1 MSISAAIL
9 AARSGLQVTSQKAEI
24 VATNVANAS
33 TPGYVRRSLVVGEL
47 VQGSQTSGVVSLGI
61 SRAGDD
67 ILKGQRRELTSDVA
81 QSTVLASTWQS
92 LSKRVG
98 DTASGSG
105 LFSSFSNF
113 ESALRASVTSPE
125 STSTAT
131 SLLDAAK
138 SVAREL
144 NSLSN
149 YGAQA
154 RAEADSEIAQG
165 VEAVNTALKQVQD
178 LNKRI
183 SSIDRTSEH
192 AATLMDERQ
201 RVLDTIAQYLPI
213 QTVQREYGSI
223 DVLTTQGVYLINGS
237 TAQQLEFTPSST
249 FTSEQTLADGD
260 LSGISVGGIDLTPG
274 STSFGAVSGGM
285 FGALFTLRDQDI
297 PAFMDQ
303 LDMVANDIVSRLS
316 DDAID
321 PTKTPGAQGLFV
333 DPAGTGSLGLASRIS
348 VNAAVDPAQGGEIWR
363 LRDGLGAT
371 TSGPPGNSAILSA
384 MFDAFTQIKSLNA
397 NGIQGAF
404 SASDLAAQLSS
415 AVGQKR
421 VHQDSVLAST
431 QAQHLTLV
439 EAEQAETGVNVDQ
452 EMESLLL
459 IEQAYAANARV
470 IQVARDMISVL
481 MEL

>member
-9 AARSGLQVTSQKAEI
+9 AARSGLQVTSQKAEV

-47 VQGSQTSGVVSLGI
+47 INGSQTAGVTSTGI
-61 SRAGDD
+61 ARAGDD
-67 ILKGQRRELTSDVA
+67 AIKAQRRELTSDVA
-81 QSTVLASTWQS
+81 QATVLASTWQS
-92 LSKRVG
+92 LSQRVG

-105 LFSSFSNF
+105 LFRMFSNF
-113 ESALRASVTSPE
+113 ESALTAAITSPE
-125 STSTAT
+125 SAANSSA
-131 SLLDAAK
+131 LLDAAK
-138 SVAREL
+138 SVTREL
-144 NSLSN
+144 NSLST
-149 YGAQA
+149 YASKA

-165 VEAVNTALKQVQD
+165 VETVNTALKQIQQ
-178 LNKRI
+178 LNKQI
-183 SSIDRTSEH
+183 ASIDRSSDQ

-201 RVLDTIAQYLPI
+201 RVLDTIAEFMPI
-213 QTVQREYGSI
+213 QTVARDAGTI

-237 TAQQLEFTPSST
+237 NARQLEFSPSSS
-249 FTSEQTLADGD
+249 FTSDQTLADGD
-260 LSGISVGGIDLTPG
+260 LSGLSVGGIDLTTG
-274 STSFGAVSGGM
+274 STSFGAVSGGL

-303 LDMVANDIVSRLS
+303 LDMVANDIITRLS

-321 PTKTPGAQGLFV
+321 PTKTPGDPGLFV
-333 DPAGTGSLGLASRIS
+333 DPDAAGTLGLAARIS

-363 LRDGLGAT
+363 LRDGIGAAV
-371 TSGPPGNSAILSA
+371 SGPPGNSATLSA
-384 MFDAFTQIKSLNA
+384 IFDAFTQIKSLSA

-404 SASDLAAQLSS
+404 SASDLTAQLSTV
-415 AVGQKR
+415 VGQKR
-421 VHQDSVLAST
+421 VYQDSVLAST
-431 QAQHLTLV
+431 QAQHLTLI
-439 EAEQAETGVNVDQ
+439 EAEQSLTGVNVDQ

-470 IQVARDMISVL
+470 IQVARDMIGIL

>member
-1 MSISAAIL
+1 VSISAAIL
-9 AARSGLQVTSQKAEI
+9 AARSGLQVTGLKAEV
-24 VATNVANAS
+24 VANNVANAS

-47 VQGSQTSGVVSLGI
+47 IQGSQTSGVKSLGI
-61 SRAGDD
+61 ARAGDD
-67 ILKGQRRELTSDVA
+67 AIKAQRRELTSDVA
-81 QSTVLASTWQS
+81 QATVLASTWQS
-92 LSKRVG
+92 ISTRVG
-98 DTASGSG
+98 DTASGNG
-105 LFSSFSNF
+105 LFKKFSTF
-113 ESALRASVTSPE
+113 ETALSASVTSPE
-125 STSTAT
+125 STANASA
-131 SLLDAAK
+131 LLDAAK

-165 VEAVNTALKQVQD
+165 VATVNTALTQIQD

-183 SSIDRTSEH
+183 ASIDRTSAQ

-201 RVLDTIAQYLPI
+201 RVLDTIAEYLPI
-213 QTVQREYGSI
+213 QTVQREAGTI

-237 TAQQLEFTPSST
+237 TARQIEFTPSAI
-249 FTSEQTLADGD
+249 FTSDQTLAGGN
-260 LSGISVGGIDLTPG
+260 LSGISVEGISLTPG
-274 STSFGAVSGGM
+274 TTSFGAVSGGL
-285 FGALFTLRDQDI
+285 FGALFTLRDQDV

-303 LDMVANDIVSRLS
+303 LDMVANDIITRLS

-321 PTKTPGAQGLFV
+321 PTKTPGDPGLFV
-333 DPAGTGSLGLASRIS
+333 DPDAAGTLGLASRIS
-348 VNAAVDPAQGGEIWR
+348 VNAAVDPAQGGDIWR

-371 TSGPPGNSAILSA
+371 ASGPPGNSATLSA
-384 MFDAFTQIKSLNA
+384 IFSAFTQIRSLNA

-404 SASDLAAQLSS
+404 SATDLTAQLSS
-415 AVGQKR
+415 VVGQKR
-421 VHQDSVLAST
+421 IYQDSVLAST

-439 EAEQAETGVNVDQ
+439 EAEQSLTGVDVDQ

-470 IQVARDMISVL
+470 IQVARDMIDIL

>member
-47 VQGSQTSGVVSLGI
+47 VNGSQTAGVMANGVA
-61 SRAGDD
+61 RAGDD
-67 ILKGQRRELTSDVA
+67 AIKAQRRELTSDVA
-81 QSTVLASTWQS
+81 QATVLASTWQTIS
-92 LSKRVG
+92 QRVG
-98 DTASGSG
+98 NTSSGGG
-105 LFSSFSNF
+105 LFRSFSNF
-113 ESALRASVTSPE
+113 ETALSAAVTSPE
-125 STSTAT
+125 STANGSA
-131 SLLDAAK
+131 LLDAAK

-144 NSLSN
+144 NSLSE

-165 VEAVNTALKQVQD
+165 VETVNTALKQVQD

-183 SSIDRTSEH
+183 ASIDRTSEQ

-201 RVLDTIAQYLPI
+201 RVLDTIAEFLPI
-213 QTVQREYGSI
+213 QTVQRDAGTI

-237 TAQQLEFTPSST
+237 TARQIEFTPSSA
-249 FTSEQTLADGD
+249 FTSGQTLANGD
-260 LSGISVGGIDLTPG
+260 LSGISVDGIDLTTG
-274 STSFGAVSGGM
+274 STSFGAVSGGL
-285 FGALFTLRDQDI
+285 FGALFTLRDQDV

-303 LDMVANDIVSRLS
+303 LDMVANDIITRLS

-321 PTKTPGAQGLFV
+321 PTKTPGEQGLFV
-333 DPAGTGSLGLASRIS
+333 DPDAAGLSGLASRIS
-348 VNAAVDPAQGGEIWR
+348 VNAAVDPAQGGDIWR

-371 TSGPPGNSAILSA
+371 ASGPPGNSATLSA
-384 MFDAFTQIKSLNA
+384 IYDAFTQVKSLNA

-415 AVGQKR
+415 VVGQKR
-421 VHQDSVLAST
+421 VYQDSVLAST
-431 QAQHLTLV
+431 QAQHVTLV
-439 EAEQAETGVNVDQ
+439 EAEQSLTGVDVDV

-470 IQVARDMISVL
+470 IQVARDMIGIL